1 MKKMRI
7 WALVAALCLLLTA
20 CGEKEPPT
28 EQQPDPD
35 SQQTQQTG
43 QNGGGDTTPDSGKDT
58 VAADPD
64 MFTDRDLR
72 TSYDES
78 KAAVITLNGS
88 SAVCTSNAVSVQGG
102 TVTILDEG
110 TYLLT
115 GTLTDGRIVVDA
127 PTDAKPQLVLRNVS
141 VHSDISAALYVK
153 NADKVVVTL
162 EGENALTCGERFIAV
177 DENNIDGAVYAKA
190 DLTFNGAGSLR
201 ITSPAGHGIVGKDD
215 LVFTGGSYD
224 ITCASHG
231 VDANDSV
238 RCVDAD
244 FTVASGKD
252 AIHAENTEDASL
264 GFVYIQSGTFLLSA
278 EGDGISAGATLE
290 ILGGSFDI
298 TCGGGSENGTKQ
310 SSDNWGGYGGG
321 MMPPGGMGGGKGP
334 GGKGGYGGMSFGG
347 VTTDTT
353 AESTSMKAVKSVGKM
368 TVSGGSFTV
377 DSADDAFHS
386 NSDLTV
392 SGGSFTV
399 ATGDDG
405 FHADENLTVSDGT
418 ITVTASY
425 EGLEGHHITVSGG
438 KIRLVSTDDGINA
451 AGGTD
456 QSGSGGRD
464 QFGGMGGPGG
474 MGGFGMGSGDGSV
487 TISGG
492 EIYMNASGDGI
503 DANGTL
509 EISGGYTVVC
519 GPTQGDTAVL
529 DYDKTAVI
537 TGGTFIGTG
546 STMMAQTFSE
556 GSTQGVFAV
565 TCGSQQAGT
574 PILLRDASG
583 AVVVDYVPDLPFGL
597 VVLSTPDMVSGAEY
611 TITVGEASGTFAAS

>member
-1 MKKMRI
+1 MKKTRV
-7 WALVAALCLLLTA
+7 WTLLLALCLLLSA
-20 CGEKEPPT
+20 CGEKEPSAQP
-28 EQQPDPD
+28 QPDSD
-35 SQQTQQTG
+35 TQQTQQTG
-43 QNGGGDTTPDSGKDT
+43 QNGGGDTAPDSGKDT
-58 VAADPD
+58 AAADPD

-88 SAVCTSNAVSVQGG
+88 SAACTSNAVSAQGG

-115 GTLTDGRIVVDA
+115 GTLTDGQIVVDA
-127 PTDAKPQLVLRNVS
+127 PKDAKTQLVLRGVS
-141 VHSDISAALYVK
+141 VHSGSSAALYVK
-153 NADKVVVTL
+153 TADKVVVTL
-162 EGENALTCGERFIAV
+162 EGESTLSCGESFAAV
-177 DENNIDGAVYAKA
+177 DENNIDGAVYSKA
-190 DLTFNGAGSLR
+190 DLTFNGSGSLTV
-201 ITSPAGHGIVGKDD
+201 TSPAGHGIVGKDD
-215 LVFTGGSYD
+215 VVFAGGSYD

-252 AIHAENTEDASL
+252 AIHAENTDDASL

-278 EGDGISAGATLE
+278 EGDGISAGGAMD
-290 ILGGSFDI
+290 ILDGSFDI

-310 SSDNWGGYGGG
+310 SSDNWGGFGGG
-321 MMPPGGMGGGKGP
+321 MMPGGFGGSMGGVSSTG
-334 GGKGGYGGMSFGG
+334 
-347 VTTDTT
+347 T
-353 AESTSMKAVKSVGKM
+353 AEDSTSMKALKAAGKLSI
-368 TVSGGSFTV
+368 SGGIFAV

-386 NSDLTV
+386 NADLAV
-392 SGGSFTV
+392 SGGSFEI

-405 FHADENLTVSDGT
+405 FHADENLTVSGG
-418 ITVTASY
+418 TVTVTESY

-438 KIRLVSTDDGINA
+438 KITLTASDDGINA

-464 QFGGMGGPGG
+464 QFGPGG

-529 DYDKTAVI
+529 DYDKSAII

-565 TCGSQQAGT
+565 TCGSQQAGSR
-574 PILLRDASG
+574 ILLTDAAG
-583 AVVVDYVPDLPFGL
+583 NAVVDYTPVLPFGL

>member
-1 MKKMRI
+1 MKKLRVLSL
-7 WALVAALCLLLTA
+7 ALALCFLLAA
-20 CGEKEPPT
+20 CGEKEPSA

-35 SQQTQQTG
+35 SQQTQTDTDSDSQQTQTDTDSTA
-43 QNGGGDTTPDSGKDT
+43 QNMVISDS
-58 VAADPD
+58 D

-78 KAAVITLNGS
+78 RAVLITLNGS
-88 SAVCTSNAVSVQGG
+88 SAACTSNAVSVQGG

-115 GTLTDGRIVVDA
+115 GTLTDGQIVVDA
-127 PTDAKPQLVLRNVS
+127 PKDAKTQLVLRSVT
-141 VHSDISAALYVK
+141 VHSESSAALYVK
-153 NADKVVVTL
+153 TADKVVVTL
-162 EGENALTCGERFIAV
+162 EGESTLSCGESFTAI
-177 DENNIDGAVYAKA
+177 DENNIDGAVYSKA
-190 DLTFNGAGSLR
+190 DLTFNGSGTLT

-215 LVFTGGSYD
+215 VVFAGGSYD

-244 FTVASGKD
+244 LTVASGKD

-278 EGDGISAGATLE
+278 EGDGISAGGTMTL
-290 ILGGSFDI
+290 LGGSFDI
-298 TCGGGSENGTKQ
+298 LCGGGSENGSKQ
-310 SSDNWGGYGGG
+310 TSDNWGGFGGG
-321 MMPPGGMGGGKGP
+321 KSGMGGVSSITG
-334 GGKGGYGGMSFGG
+334 
-347 VTTDTT
+347 T
-353 AESTSMKAVKSVGKM
+353 AEDSTSMKALKAAGNLS
-368 TVSGGSFTV
+368 VSGGIFAV

-386 NSDLTV
+386 NADLAI
-392 SGGSFTV
+392 SGGSFEI

-405 FHADENLTVSDGT
+405 FHADENLTVSGG
-418 ITVTASY
+418 TVTVTESY

-438 KIRLVSTDDGINA
+438 KITLTASDDGINA

-464 QFGGMGGPGG
+464 QFGPGG
-474 MGGFGMGSGDGSV
+474 MGGFGMGSGDGSI

-565 TCGSQQAGT
+565 TCGSQQAGSR
-574 PILLRDASG
+574 ILLTDAAG
-583 AVVVDYVPDLPFGL
+583 NAVVDYTPVLPFGL

>member
-1 MKKMRI
+1 MNKMRI
-7 WALVAALCLLLTA
+7 WALAAALCLLLTA
-20 CGEKEPPT
+20 CGPRTPAVDDA
-28 EQQPDPD
+28 PDPG
-35 SQQTQQTG
+35 SQQTQPGSETG
-43 QNGGGDTTPDSGKDT
+43 SE
-58 VAADPD
+58 AAIPSSDL
-64 MFTDRDLR
+64 FTDRDLR

-78 KAAVITLNGS
+78 KAALITLNGS
-88 SAVCTSNAVSVQGG
+88 SAACSSNAVSVQGG

-127 PTDAKPQLVLRNVS
+127 PADAKPQLVLRDVS
-141 VHSDISAALYVK
+141 VHSERSAALYVK

-162 EGENALTCGERFIAV
+162 EGESALSSGESFIAV
-177 DENNIDGAVYAKA
+177 DENNIDGAVYSKA
-190 DLTFNGAGSLR
+190 DLTFNGTGSLTV
-201 ITSPAGHGIVGKDD
+201 TSPAGHGIVGKDD

-231 VDANDSV
+231 VDANDSI
-238 RCVDAD
+238 RCVNAA
-244 FTVASGKD
+244 FKVASGKD

-264 GFVYIQSGTFLLSA
+264 GFVYMESGTFRLTA
-278 EGDGISAGATLE
+278 EGDGISAGGAMTL
-290 ILGGSFDI
+290 LGGSYEI
-298 TCGGGSENGTKQ
+298 TCGGGSENGAKQ
-310 SSDNWGGYGGG
+310 TSDNWGGFGGG
-321 MMPPGGMGGGKGP
+321 KGGMRPGGMGGP
-334 GGKGGYGGMSFGG
+334 GAMGAMGGMNSI
-347 VTTDTT
+347 TDT
-353 AESTSMKAVKSVGKM
+353 AEDSTSMKAVKSTGM
-368 TVSGGSFTV
+368 LTVSGGSFTV

-418 ITVTASY
+418 ITVTASS

-456 QSGSGGRD
+456 QSGTGGRD
-464 QFGGMGGPGG
+464 QFGGPGG
-474 MGGFGMGSGDGSV
+474 MGGMGGAMGSGDGSI

-492 EIYMNASGDGI
+492 EIYLNASGDGL

-509 EISGGYTVVC
+509 TISGGYTVVC

-529 DYDKTAVI
+529 DYDKTAII

-546 STMMAQTFSE
+546 STMMAQTFSQ

-583 AVVVDYVPDLPFGL
+583 NTVVDYAPDLPFGL
-597 VVLSTPDMVSGAEY
+597 VVLSTPGMVSGAEY
-611 TITVGEASGTFAAS
+611 TITVGEVSGTFAAN